1 MVIIFNKM
9 TLSTLESSLFHRKRS
24 FSSGKAWKRVQRSRV
39 RDGRD
44 APREAVTL
52 PVVLTNHASR
62 QVNKQK
68 KSKWRAW
75 LAIRMNF
82 KQNRVKKGQN
92 RDKNGQNE

>member
-1 MVIIFNKM
+1 MAAIAMAVDV
-9 TLSTLESSLFHRKRS
+9 HRAMPPAK
-24 FSSGKAWKRVQRSRV
+24 
-39 RDGRD
+39 
-44 APREAVTL
+44 L

-68 KSKWRAW
+68 KAKWRAW

-92 RDKNGQNE
+92 RDKMDKMSQNREKLWGPGLHRELSVLAR